1 MRSKLLVTA
10 SVPCAY
16 YFYSSTRSQSCLM
29 EGEESP
35 LHRMQK
41 QIDDSGLPISLTNN
55 FSLNLIAGGAIV
67 MYWGAMW
74 NLLDRYFLVKRIPN
88 PTANSVLRI
97 VVGLGILAYVEISF
111 FFRAHNYTH
120 THTYNR
126 FQDNDIK
133 EIGDKWDGLEDEEE
147 DDENAEDV
155 VQKSNLGSLVSE
167 SVFLA
172 SVSRRLSLNK
182 LHTYIH
188 THTHT
193 REGTVGVE
201 MTRLYQE
208 NRLNPSFD
216 LQMRT
221 KTIS

>member
-74 NLLDRYFLVKRIPN
+74 NILDRYFLVKRIPN

-120 THTYNR
+120 THTHTT
-126 FQDNDIK
+126 DSKIT
-133 EIGDKWDGLEDEEE
+133 I
-147 DDENAEDV
+147 
-155 VQKSNLGSLVSE
+155 
-167 SVFLA
+167 
-172 SVSRRLSLNK
+172 SRRLVTSGMVWRMRRRTTKMQKMLFK
-182 LHTYIH
+182 
-188 THTHT
+188 
-193 REGTVGVE
+193 
-201 MTRLYQE
+201 
-208 NRLNPSFD
+208 NRILDHWSARVYFWLP
-216 LQMRT
+216 
-221 KTIS
+221 